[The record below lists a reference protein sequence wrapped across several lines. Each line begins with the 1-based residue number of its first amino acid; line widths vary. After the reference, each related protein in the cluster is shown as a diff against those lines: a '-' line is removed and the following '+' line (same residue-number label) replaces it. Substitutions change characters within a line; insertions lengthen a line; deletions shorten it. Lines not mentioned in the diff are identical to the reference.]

1 MNYLDSGRTKVIEH
15 PYGCLKNQL
24 DILLKA
30 PVFNILCIQADDLL
44 EIRDTAAAAH
54 LPQACDTRLDTQTA
68 FVVRAVEL
76 IFVNRL
82 RAFSHQRHITF

>member
-54 LPQACDTRLDTQTA
+54 LPQARETMYDTKTA
-68 FVVRAVEL
+68 LVVRAVAI
-76 IFVNRL
+76 IFENSR
-82 RAFSHQRHITF
+82 RACSHQRHITF